1 MDVNDSLM
9 RALKQIMEMFGI
21 REEEVFEQN
30 ELPAPKRIINGKDYK
45 ILVCGGRHFESYG
58 LLKVVLGKLIEEF
71 HVNISKRNISLRKNK
86 CSKLP
91 KS

>member
-30 ELPAPKRIINGKDYK
+30 ELPAPKRTCNIPFLGYIIVYNRC
-45 ILVCGGRHFESYG
+45 V
-58 LLKVVLGKLIEEF
+58 
-71 HVNISKRNISLRKNK
+71 KR
-86 CSKLP
+86 
-91 KS
+91 